1 MVFDIT
7 KIGEIRKRNGFTQ
20 KQFANRTGV
29 SQSMIAKIEAGRIDP
44 SYSSVKKIE
53 AFVSSFAREKEIEA
67 KEIMVK
73 KIISVDRNMKARDVI
88 GLMNRFTISQ
98 IPVLEGDNVVGM
110 VTESSILNRGFE
122 NVEKMTAANL
132 MLEPPP
138 ILPETAKIS
147 VVAYIL
153 KSYPIVLIK
162 KAGKLSGLITKAD
175 LLKRMIHE

>member
-7 KIGEIRKRNGFTQ
+7 KIGEIRKRHGFTQ
-20 KQFANRTGV
+20 KQFANRIGL

-53 AFVSSFAREKEIEA
+53 AFVSSFTREKEIEA

-73 KIISVDRNMKARDVI
+73 KIISVDKCMNARKVI
-88 GLMNRFTISQ
+88 EMMNRHTISQ
-98 IPVLEGDNVVGM
+98 MPVLEGDNVVGI
-110 VTESSILNRGFE
+110 VTESSILNKDLRDME
-122 NVEKMTAANL
+122 RLSARDL
-132 MLEPPP
+132 MIEPPP
-138 ILPETAKIS
+138 ILPGTAKIS

-162 KAGKLSGLITKAD
+162 KEGKLAGLITKSD